1 MSQPASH
8 SGRRLQRGALGAG
21 DVAIAFTLVVALLI
35 AVNASEWL
43 RGGFGW
49 RWNYELAPLAR
60 LLPLILTSAVYV
72 FGALWLTRR
81 TKNAAPVL
89 AWAVIGGVALA
100 LAGTAARQPDVGYE
114 LFTRTASLATGQQWA
129 AAQVD
134 WASGEWRSWAG
145 VMTRLG
151 GRVTNIPP
159 GAPIL
164 YAALSDVLERVP
176 TLAKPIQNWLIA
188 YQCNNYELLAYSPG
202 LWASSLLGMLMP
214 LWAALTALPIYGLAR
229 RFIGADA
236 RYAALWWALVPA
248 VIVFVAS
255 WSTIYPLL
263 AVLCF
268 WALAKGLDS
277 ERGVFWLVLSGV
289 LYGVGVFI
297 NFALIPLPLL
307 LGLYTLG
314 NRLLVNR
321 RGIVT
326 AITAGI
332 LFGVGMILPWLVYW
346 LVSGETFFDLLS
358 ASMQFHLNLDRPYLF
373 WVGMHLWD
381 WLLWTGVGFGA
392 LGIVY
397 LWKARSQNITR
408 LAALAGSLALTMLI
422 LILSGTARG
431 ETGRVWLFFSPFL
444 LIVGAGALR
453 QLKMPRFGALT
464 ATQAVYA
471 IAIVASL
478 NAMTTDLL
486 PPPSAPQ
493 VSVSR
498 LVDATFSDGSQDI
511 FRLTGWDYTATDD
524 GFDLRLNWQGLNQTT
539 TPYWFGA
546 ALVSPSGE
554 TVGVD
559 AWQPGGEVRYPTTC
573 WANQATIGDTIH
585 IALPADAPSGDWWL
599 SLAAYP
605 GTAYLGTGGEGQL
618 TVTQARQPPDTQI
631 GLGPITITN

>member
-1 MSQPASH
+1 MQPVSGA
-8 SGRRLQRGALGAG
+8 GRRFGAD
-21 DVAIAFTLVVALLI
+21 DVAIGLTLVVALLI
-35 AVNASEWL
+35 AFNASEWL

-49 RWNYELAPLAR
+49 RWNYELVPLAR
-60 LLPLILTSAVYV
+60 LLPLILASIVYV
-72 FGALWLTRR
+72 VGALWLTWR
-81 TKNAAPVL
+81 TKRTAPVL
-89 AWAVIGGVALA
+89 AWAVMGGVALA

-134 WASGEWRSWAG
+134 WASGEWHSWAG
-145 VMTRLG
+145 VMARLG

-164 YAALSDVLERVP
+164 YALLSDGLERLP
-176 TLAKPIQNWLIA
+176 ALARPIQNWLIA
-188 YQCNNYELLAYSPG
+188 YQCNNYVMLAYSPG

-214 LWAALTALPIYGLAR
+214 LWAAVTALPIYGLAK
-229 RFIGADA
+229 RFISGESA

-248 VIVFVAS
+248 VIVFAAS
-255 WSTIYPLL
+255 WSTVYPLI

-268 WALAKGLDS
+268 WALVKGLNS
-277 ERGVFWLVLSGV
+277 NRSAFWLVLSGA

-307 LGLYTLG
+307 LGLYALAD
-314 NRLLVNR
+314 RLLVKR
-321 RGIVT
+321 RGLLAAVST
-326 AITAGI
+326 GL
-332 LFGVGMILPWLVYW
+332 LFGVGMILPWLLYW
-346 LVSGETFFDLLS
+346 ALSGETFFDLLD
-358 ASMQFHLNLDRPYLF
+358 ASMQFHLALDRPYLF
-373 WVGMHLWD
+373 WMGMHLWD
-381 WLLWTGVGFGA
+381 WLLWTGVGFGV
-392 LGIVY
+392 LGIIY
-397 LWKARSQNITR
+397 LWKVRRHDITP

-444 LIVGAGALR
+444 LIVGAGAL
-453 QLKMPRFGALT
+453 QHLNVSRFGTLT
-464 ATQAVYA
+464 AAQAIYA

-486 PPPSAPQ
+486 PAPVAPQ

-498 LVDATFSDGSQDI
+498 PADAIFSDGAGDV
-511 FRLTGWDYTATDD
+511 FRLTGWDYAPTDD

-546 ALVSPSGE
+546 TLVSPNGE
-554 TVGVD
+554 TVGIP
-559 AWQPGGEVRYPTTC
+559 AWQPGDAERYPTTC
-573 WANQATIGDTIH
+573 WASQAAIGDTIH
-585 IALPADAPSGDWWL
+585 ITLPDAAATGDWWL

-605 GTAYLGTGGEGQL
+605 GTRDEGQL
-618 TVTQARQPPDTQI
+618 TVTQAGQPPDTQI
-631 GLGPITITN
+631 GLGPMTITE